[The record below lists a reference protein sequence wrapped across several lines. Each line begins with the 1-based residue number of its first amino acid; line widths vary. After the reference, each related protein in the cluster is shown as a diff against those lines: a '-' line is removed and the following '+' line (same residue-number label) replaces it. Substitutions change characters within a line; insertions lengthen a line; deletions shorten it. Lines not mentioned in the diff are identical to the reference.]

1 MAFNTT
7 KLLIRSSYQNSLR
20 CFSVHSLP
28 DELVSLQNMCR
39 TFAQNELK
47 PIAARLDKES
57 IFPKEQINKLAQL
70 GLMSICVP
78 KKWGGSEYSTL
89 GLAVA
94 VEEIAKGC
102 SGTGA
107 TVSIHNC
114 LYVDL
119 LSRCGTDKQKEQFLK
134 PFTTGEVG
142 CFALSEAGL
151 SRCGTDKQ
159 KEQFLKPFTTGEVGC
174 FALSEADAGSDVS
187 GITTTARLEGDHYIL
202 NGTKSWVTSG
212 SIGKAAVIF
221 ATVDKHLKHK
231 GISAFLV
238 PLPSPGLSWG
248 KLEDKL
254 GIRASPTCSFILE
267 NVHVPREN
275 VLGEIGEGFKIA
287 MIQLDKARIGIAA
300 QAVGIGQAALDVA
313 VQYAAHRKT
322 FGKPISEQQAVKLRL
337 ADMALRIESARLLVW
352 RAAVMHDQSQKST
365 KESSM
370 AKWAASEAA
379 TFVTHAAIQVLGGMG
394 YVSDMPAERYYRDA
408 RITEIYGGITDIQKL
423 VIGDIIIK
431 EYGY

>member
-119 LSRCGTDKQKEQFLK
+119 
-134 PFTTGEVG
+134 
-142 CFALSEAGL
+142 L

>member
-1 MAFNTT
+1 MAIIST
-7 KLLIRSSYQNSLR
+7 KLLSYQNSLR
-20 CFSVHSLP
+20 CFSLHSLP
-28 DELVSLQNMCR
+28 DELVSLQNMCK

-47 PIAARLDKES
+47 PIAPRLDKEG
-57 IFPKEQINKLAQL
+57 IFPKEQINKLAKL

-78 KKWGGSEYSTL
+78 KKWGGSEYSAL
-89 GLAVA
+89 GLAIA

-114 LYVDL
+114 LYADL
-119 LSRCGTDKQKEQFLK
+119 VSRCGTEKQKEQFLK
-134 PFTTGEVG
+134 PFTT
-142 CFALSEAGL
+142 
-151 SRCGTDKQ
+151 
-159 KEQFLKPFTTGEVGC
+159 TGNVGC

-187 GITTTARLEGDHYIL
+187 GITTTARLEENHYVL

-221 ATVDKHLKHK
+221 ATVDKQLKHK
-231 GISAFLV
+231 GIAAFLV
-238 PLPSPGLSWG
+238 PLPTPGLSWG

-267 NVHVPREN
+267 NVRVPREN
-275 VLGEIGEGFKIA
+275 VLGEIGDGFKIA
-287 MIQLDKARIGIAA
+287 MVQLDKARIGIAA
-300 QAVGIGQAALDVA
+300 QAVGIGQAALNVA
-313 VQYAAHRKT
+313 VQYATHRKT

-352 RAAVMHDQSQKST
+352 RAAVLHDESKKCT

-379 TFVTHAAIQVLGGMG
+379 TFVTHAAIQILGGMG

-423 VIGDIIIK
+423 VIGDIVIK
-431 EYGY
+431 EHGY